1 MATGGQFS
9 AGIHAVQ
16 RLIRTHP
23 TKVRKIFVD
32 ERSRNERVK
41 AVIAEAGARGIQ
53 VHPVRNFRLDD
64 MAKGTAHQ
72 GLVAALKNLDPWDE
86 ARLRTKVE
94 TALQAGETPVLLVL
108 DDLQDPHNLGACLRT
123 ADACGVLAVVVA
135 RDGAAGMT
143 PAVRKVASGGA
154 ESVPL
159 VAVRSTSKTLE
170 WLRSYGLKIVGTSDT
185 ASGEYWDVD
194 LAGPTAIV
202 MGTEST
208 GLSPPLAQRCDHL
221 VSMPMQGLVE
231 SLNVSV
237 ATGLMLYEVLRQR
250 RD

>member
-23 TKVRKIFVD
+23 SKVRKIFVD

-41 AVIAEAGARGIQ
+41 AVVAEAGARGIQ

-86 ARLRTKVE
+86 ARLRTQVE
-94 TALQAGETPVLLVL
+94 QALQAGEAPVVLVL
-108 DDLQDPHNLGACLRT
+108 DELQDPHNLGACLRT

-135 RDGAAGMT
+135 RDGAARMT

-159 VAVRSTSKTLE
+159 VSVRNAGKTLE
-170 WLRSYGLKIVGTSDT
+170 WLRSYGLKVIGTSD
-185 ASGEYWDVD
+185 AAGSAYWDAD
-194 LAGPTAIV
+194 LVGPTAIV

-208 GLSPPLAQRCDHL
+208 GLSDSLAQRCDHL
-221 VSMPMQGLVE
+221 VAMPMKGFVE

-237 ATGLMLYEVLRQR
+237 ATGLMLYEALRQR